1 MRRFT
6 LLLTVMVAGLLFG
19 CSDGDD
25 PDLAT
30 SVATSAPTESPTTP
44 RPTATEPPTP
54 APNPAPIEVESTVWA
69 VDTATHEATLLLQA
83 PDFVVSSSFDEAS
96 GRAHI
101 RWRGDEITGEL
112 FSLDGRERG
121 PAPIHARCVE
131 QGADALV
138 DGVVVT
144 DTECGAVSPDG
155 RWMLDLRRVGEHTSD
170 SGYTVPIEDY
180 WLIEVATGERSLLQ
194 AGLQHCGGCDGRFG
208 LAWSASSRFVTFA
221 EFGGGGRMF
230 LADLESGTSVVLTH
244 GNNLDE
250 APQWSPRD
258 DVVAIPAEAGD
269 AVLFDP
275 QSGVRTPLP
284 ARWPVAWDAGGELL
298 YSPPWGPG
306 ESMAV
311 LTPAG
316 EVLAELS
323 GTPSWINL
331 WNDRTPLVA
340 TSPRSFV
347 AALEGGADCS
357 GVTVYASGLGS
368 AGSCIAGGT
377 AAVVSPDGRFVAVPI
392 EREHGILA
400 SYGAG
405 EYGGV
410 SLTRY
415 DVALVEVATGNA
427 TTVVADLI
435 SNEPPDLTWSEDGS
449 HLLVRSPA
457 TYGI

>member
-1 MRRFT
+1 
-6 LLLTVMVAGLLFG
+6 
-19 CSDGDD
+19 
-25 PDLAT
+25 
-30 SVATSAPTESPTTP
+30 
-44 RPTATEPPTP
+44 
-54 APNPAPIEVESTVWA
+54 
-69 VDTATHEATLLLQA
+69 
-83 PDFVVSSSFDEAS
+83 
-96 GRAHI
+96 
-101 RWRGDEITGEL
+101 
-112 FSLDGRERG
+112 
-121 PAPIHARCVE
+121 
-131 QGADALV
+131 
-138 DGVVVT
+138 
-144 DTECGAVSPDG
+144 
-155 RWMLDLRRVGEHTSD
+155 
-170 SGYTVPIEDY
+170 
-180 WLIEVATGERSLLQ
+180 
-194 AGLQHCGGCDGRFG
+194 
-208 LAWSASSRFVTFA
+208 
-221 EFGGGGRMF
+221 MF